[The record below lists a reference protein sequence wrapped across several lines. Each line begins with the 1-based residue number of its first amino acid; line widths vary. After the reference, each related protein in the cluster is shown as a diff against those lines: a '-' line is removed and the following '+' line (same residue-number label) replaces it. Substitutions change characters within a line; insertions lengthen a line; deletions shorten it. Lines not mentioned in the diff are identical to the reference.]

1 MAPHTTGVVFA
12 VSMPEADRRSVGA
25 AIDLLERIGVR
36 LLGTVLTNVETG
48 RSGKVEYGYGYGY
61 GYGAQEG
68 PRAVAAVG
76 ADRAAGSAEE
86 PTRA

>member
-48 RSGKVEYGYGYGY
+48 RSGKVEYGYGYG
-61 GYGAQEG
+61 AQEG